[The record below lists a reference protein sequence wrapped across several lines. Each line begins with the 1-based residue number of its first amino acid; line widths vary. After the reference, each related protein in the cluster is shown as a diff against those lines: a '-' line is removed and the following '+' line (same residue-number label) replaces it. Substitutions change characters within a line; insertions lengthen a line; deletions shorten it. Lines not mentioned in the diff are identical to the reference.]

1 MSLELEDI
9 KLALR
14 IDTDDDDSLLN
25 TFMTAAQDYVK
36 GTVGK
41 EEAVEGFY
49 DENPRFDT
57 VVIML
62 TDHYYKY
69 RTAVSDASNKLQ
81 VVEIPFGVKSLILQ
95 LKGSYAWQLQTLAN
109 STIV

>member
-1 MSLELEDI
+1 MTLQLNDI
-9 KLALR
+9 KTALR
-14 IDTDDDDSLLN
+14 INTSVDDFMLL
-25 TFMTAAQDYVK
+25 TFMQAASDYVK
-36 GTVGK
+36 GAVGS
-41 EEAVEGFY
+41 EDNLPGFY

-69 RTAVSDASNKLQ
+69 RTAVTDASNKMQ

-95 LKGSYAWQLQTLAN
+95 LKGSYAWQLQTQAN
-109 STIV
+109 STS